1 MGRTPVLRFDSLED
15 RLLHFALGKAA
26 LLSAALTLA
35 ACASSGT
42 GSSAARGS
50 PDRLS
55 RSEITQSNASTA
67 YELISR
73 LRPNWLRA
81 TRVGSISGG
90 ASRTETIMVYLDSQR
105 LEDINALKTIS
116 AGGIQ
121 SAEWIDKTRI
131 AVVLRDAPIGPVAGA
146 ILLKTQ

>member
-1 MGRTPVLRFDSLED
+1 
-15 RLLHFALGKAA
+15 
-26 LLSAALTLA
+26 
-35 ACASSGT
+35 
-42 GSSAARGS
+42 
-50 PDRLS
+50 
-55 RSEITQSNASTA
+55 
-67 YELISR
+67 
-73 LRPNWLRA
+73 
-81 TRVGSISGG
+81 
-90 ASRTETIMVYLDSQR
+90 MVYLDSQR